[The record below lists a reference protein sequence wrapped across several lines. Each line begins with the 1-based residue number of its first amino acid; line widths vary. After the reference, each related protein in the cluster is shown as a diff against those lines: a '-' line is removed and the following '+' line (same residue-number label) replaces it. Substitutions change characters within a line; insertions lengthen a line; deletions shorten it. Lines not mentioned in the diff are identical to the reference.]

1 MMKAQISLSQYII
14 QLYSVRPTS
23 IPVVE
28 NLCLAEFAA
37 YYYKDYKM
45 DYSETKDSQPDVL
58 TDDLIELQSAISDP
72 QCLPKKI

>member
-37 YYYKDYKM
+37 YYYKDYKT

-58 TDDLIELQSAISDP
+58 TDDLVE
-72 QCLPKKI
+72 